1 MKFVMLDGFLTNF
14 DGIGLD
20 LGEHEQI
27 WYDQTQPQQVVERIG
42 DADGIVVNR
51 VVISREIMQH
61 CPNLKYIGTFG
72 TGYNNVEVEAAKELG
87 IVVCNAPGYS
97 TMAVAQHTIALL
109 LEVVGRVGQFDAFVR
124 SGIWGKEGY
133 ANIASMPT
141 YELCGKTLG
150 ILGAGE
156 IGRQVAHLGQA
167 FGMHTLAYRRTPPK
181 ESTITYV
188 DLDTLLSQSDVL
200 SLHCP
205 LTPETYHII
214 NTNALQKMKHGAI
227 LLNTARGDLLD
238 EQAVAQALDC
248 GTLLGLGVDVL
259 SKEPPEEGHP
269 FYRHPHAVV
278 TPHIAWIPHETRER
292 LLHIVEENI
301 LQFIKGTPQNV
312 VTK

>member
-1 MKFVMLDGFLTNF
+1 MSCWMDFFQILMESDW
-14 DGIGLD
+14 IW
-20 LGEHEQI
+20 GEHEQI